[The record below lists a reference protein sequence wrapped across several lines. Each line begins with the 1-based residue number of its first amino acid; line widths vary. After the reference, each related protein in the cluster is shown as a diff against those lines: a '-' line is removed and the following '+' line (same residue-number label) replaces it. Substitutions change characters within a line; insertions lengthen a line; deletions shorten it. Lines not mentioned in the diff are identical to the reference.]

1 MKKIFLW
8 IALMSVYFTLVA
20 CDNKAEIAPSSE
32 KESVQDLSIPVE
44 TELIDNQELEGSNE
58 TTYITSNYGE
68 LQEYDSEFYYGEN
81 TKGYYYN
88 LNVIKLKG

>member
-32 KESVQDLSIPVE
+32 KESVQDP
-44 TELIDNQELEGSNE
+44 
-58 TTYITSNYGE
+58 
-68 LQEYDSEFYYGEN
+68 
-81 TKGYYYN
+81 KKN
-88 LNVIKLKG
+88 LFVL